1 MLDSLQAD
9 RLRLLDLATR
19 IMDLERSLLALRTEQ
34 NLVQERLDAYKYPVL
49 TLPNELTVEIFIH
62 FLPIYPAPPPL
73 TGLTS
78 PTCLTHICRQWR
90 EVALATPALW
100 RAIQFE
106 YDYITY
112 ERNRHIFEAWIRRS
126 GSCPLSIDIDCHN
139 SEVLDELIANSSL
152 TVTTA
157 RWEHLKFAVS
167 LSSLHK
173 IGSSMP
179 MLRSLDLI
187 TSFPDDNDAFTLNEA
202 PQLRTVLLV
211 GNVITKI
218 TLPWIHLT
226 CLTLSWGRIN
236 RCAQI
241 LAQALN
247 LVQCVL
253 ILDDRQLVNEPTLDD
268 LTISLPCLESL
279 VLSTKFSQQLEV
291 AGFIH
296 RFVVPAL
303 CRLEVE
309 EVFLG
314 AEPIPGLELFI
325 SKSRCRLQT
334 VCITY
339 ATTNPESYQL
349 AFPSIPTLFFENS
362 NFGFD
367 AASEE
372 ATDEEDSDD

>member
-19 IMDLERSLLALRTEQ
+19 IMDIERSSSALRTEQ
-34 NLVQERLDAYKYPVL
+34 ALLQERLDAYKYPVL
-49 TLPNELTVEIFIH
+49 TLPNELTSEIFIH
-62 FLPIYPAPPPL
+62 FLPIYPAPPPF
-73 TGLTS
+73 TGLAS

-90 EVALATPALW
+90 DVALATPVLW

-106 YDYITY
+106 YYYIRDP
-112 ERNRHIFEAWIRRS
+112 RNHHIFDAWIRRS
-126 GSCPLSIDIDCHN
+126 GSCLLSIDIDCYA
-139 SEVLDELIANSSL
+139 SEVLDEIITNSSL
-152 TVTTA
+152 TMTTA
-157 RWEHLKFAVS
+157 RWEHLQLAVP
-167 LSSLHK
+167 LSSLPK
-173 IGSSMP
+173 IGNSMP
-179 MLRSLDLI
+179 MLRSLDLAA
-187 TSFPDDNDAFTLNEA
+187 SYNNSDAFTFHEV
-202 PQLRTVLLV
+202 PQLRTVVLV
-211 GNVITKI
+211 GRVISKI

-226 CLTLSWGRIN
+226 CLTLSLGRVN
-236 RCAQI
+236 QCAQI
-241 LAQALN
+241 LPQALN

-253 ILDDRQLVNEPTLDD
+253 IIDSRPLVEDPTLDGA
-268 LTISLPCLESL
+268 TIVLPCLESL
-279 VLSTKFSQQLEV
+279 VLQIKFFQQLEV

-314 AEPIPGLELFI
+314 GEPIPALELFI
-325 SKSRCRLQT
+325 AKSRCRLQT

-339 ATTNPESYQL
+339 ATTNPESYRL

-372 ATDEEDSDD
+372 ATDGEDSED